1 MKEEKKQLLL
11 VYNDLVNLR
20 NRLSNNGN
28 DVIYEE
34 DHLLLDKVLDLLE
47 NSMFL
52 HYIIEKMLDK
62 EGI

>member
-11 VYNDLVNLR
+11 VYNELVNLR

-47 NSMFL
+47 DSMFL
-52 HYIIEKMLDK
+52 HYIIEKMLD
-62 EGI
+62 